1 LSSLGY
7 TSHQPRDSIGSVLF
21 DTHALNNFSSQNLF
35 GNLSGYSSP
44 AAATTAASQQQQQQL
59 GLGMMPPTPMS
70 APFTNHHHHHH
81 HHQSTAI
88 ASALVVASAGPLS
101 LYHPHGTVS
110 SAPPDMLEFPHDVLR
125 TTQYSLDD
133 RRDNGSSATSPY
145 YSNNAVG
152 ATPLTMGNTI
162 GGGGG
167 SKAGAGGAARRSRMH
182 NGTTEHRYR
191 RKSELMGTDLIAGA
205 VANGGGT
212 ASSLDGSGGG
222 SSSVNGSS
230 SAAAIAAAV
239 IGLHNGNRSVSS
251 TLPESHTFRYEHV
264 FSINDKIEPPLLRRQ
279 ASSSSAHA
287 LISTPMGF
295 GAARNFTNAAPFA
308 GFKAKSNTGGQ
319 QRRVPSSSAVAGI
332 SLRMSA
338 CENALG
344 LVGGGNNSG
353 LSFDTPPLTMP
364 CSEDGNESSGCGN
377 ISRHPSSS
385 SHDLM
390 SYLSSQAAE
399 LDDIARSVGPSSSSS
414 AAAMYR
420 FALADTSNNSMG
432 ETFEALAFV
441 KEEEDSNNN
450 DDDDDNKAVVVTSKP
465 SKKRARK
472 DNSGGGGGSAKRS
485 KTAAAASAVVAS
497 SLAKEEQQM
506 HSDETKCSEIKCEH
520 PDCDK
525 SFTRKY
531 NLTSHERT
539 HTNERPFPCDMCE
552 QRFSRNH
559 DLKRHMKIHSG
570 ARPFLCQY
578 CGRGFARAD
587 ALSRHKAK
595 GPTCK
600 RTAAGGSGGGTVS
613 GGGAK
618 SRHSSRT
625 TIAAV
630 EDIKPCLASSSS
642 SSPPEAAAAALVV
655 VVSPSPSAAALMGE
669 SCGGNNSEYYAMDLS
684 MMDNSNSISEM

>member
-1 LSSLGY
+1 
-7 TSHQPRDSIGSVLF
+7 
-21 DTHALNNFSSQNLF
+21 
-35 GNLSGYSSP
+35 
-44 AAATTAASQQQQQQL
+44 
-59 GLGMMPPTPMS
+59 
-70 APFTNHHHHHH
+70 
-81 HHQSTAI
+81 
-88 ASALVVASAGPLS
+88 
-101 LYHPHGTVS
+101 
-110 SAPPDMLEFPHDVLR
+110 
-125 TTQYSLDD
+125 
-133 RRDNGSSATSPY
+133 
-145 YSNNAVG
+145 
-152 ATPLTMGNTI
+152 
-162 GGGGG
+162 
-167 SKAGAGGAARRSRMH
+167 
-182 NGTTEHRYR
+182 
-191 RKSELMGTDLIAGA
+191 
-205 VANGGGT
+205 
-212 ASSLDGSGGG
+212 
-222 SSSVNGSS
+222 
-230 SAAAIAAAV
+230 
-239 IGLHNGNRSVSS
+239 
-251 TLPESHTFRYEHV
+251 
-264 FSINDKIEPPLLRRQ
+264 
-279 ASSSSAHA
+279 
-287 LISTPMGF
+287 MGF

-319 QRRVPSSSAVAGI
+319 QRRVPSSSAAAAAGI

-364 CSEDGNESSGCGN
+364 CSEDGDESSGCGN
-377 ISRHPSSS
+377 SSSRQPSSS

-399 LDDIARSVGPSSSSS
+399 LDDIARSVGPSSS

-441 KEEEDSNNN
+441 KEEDNNDG
-450 DDDDDNKAVVVTSKP
+450 DDDDDNNKAVVVASKP
-465 SKKRARK
+465 SKKHARK
-472 DNSGGGGGSAKRS
+472 DNSGGGGGGGSAKRS
-485 KTAAAASAVVAS
+485 KTTAAAAAAAAAVVAS
-497 SLAKEEQQM
+497 SLAKEQQQQQM

-600 RTAAGGSGGGTVS
+600 RTAAGGTVS
-613 GGGAK
+613 GGGGSGGGK
-618 SRHSSRT
+618 SRHSSRTT

-630 EDIKPCLASSSS
+630 EDIKP
-642 SSPPEAAAAALVV
+642 
-655 VVSPSPSAAALMGE
+655 
-669 SCGGNNSEYYAMDLS
+669 
-684 MMDNSNSISEM
+684 